1 MFIKDQK
8 VSKKEYTKG
17 AIWYNSNG
25 HYIEEVNGE
34 YYIRQVVPPTEEET
48 IEE

>member
-17 AIWYNSNG
+17 AIWCNSNG